1 MGAANRVA
9 GSEAAAVSTLRTINT
24 AEVTFLASS
33 RGKFGSLSQMI
44 EAQLLPSNF
53 TGVVTGYRFGVLR
66 VSDGSDF
73 VLAAIPDAS
82 GVARYAYYT
91 TPDGVVRY
99 STIDALTP
107 SGQNGLPVR

>member
-1 MGAANRVA
+1 
-9 GSEAAAVSTLRTINT
+9 
-24 AEVTFLASS
+24 
-33 RGKFGSLSQMI
+33 MI

-53 TGVVTGYRFGVLR
+53 TGVVSGYRFAVIR
-66 VSDGSDF
+66 VSNEF
-73 VLAAIPDAS
+73 VLAAIPDAA

-99 STIDALTP
+99 STIDSLTP